1 LGRQDRIQA
10 GWVIQFRVNPGSMLN
25 GFGGNVTQG
34 QKVAT
39 RDAYGDALVKLGKKR
54 NDVVVL
60 DADLSGSTKTS
71 KFAKA
76 FPDRFFNI
84 GIAEQDM
91 VGTAAGFA
99 IAGKL
104 PFLSTFAVFATGRA
118 WEQVRQS
125 VCYPNLSVKIVASHA
140 GITVGEDGG
149 SHQSVEDIAVM
160 RVIPNMTVIV
170 PADGPET
177 MQAIEAAADLKG
189 PCYVRVGRNK
199 VPVISDADYAFRIGK
214 AHVFHEGKDAAI
226 IATGIM
232 VAEALKARELLSA
245 EGIDAGVINMST
257 IKPLDRD
264 AVVNAAKRCG
274 AVVTAEEHSIIGG
287 LGGAVAETLAENAPV
302 PLVRVGVK
310 DSFGTSGDLDGLL
323 KHYGI
328 SADHVAAAVRE
339 VVNKKGA
346 RL

>member
-1 LGRQDRIQA
+1 
-10 GWVIQFRVNPGSMLN
+10 M
-25 GFGGNVTQG
+25 TQG

-39 RDAYGDALVKLGKKR
+39 RDAYGDALVSLGKKR

-91 VGTAAGFA
+91 MGTAAGLA

-104 PFLSTFAVFATGRA
+104 PFVSTFAVFATGRA

-125 VCYPNLSVKIVASHA
+125 ICYPNLSVKIVASHG

-160 RVIPNMTVIV
+160 RVIPHMTVIV

-177 MQAIEAAADLKG
+177 LQAVEAAAEHNG

-199 VPVISDADYAFRIGK
+199 VPTLFGEDYKFKIGK
-214 AHVFHEGKDAAI
+214 AYAFHEGKDAAV

-232 VAEALKARELLSA
+232 VAEALKARDLLKA

-257 IKPLDRD
+257 IKPIDAD
-264 AVVNAAKRCG
+264 AVVAAATRCG

-287 LGGAVAETLAENAPV
+287 LGGAVAEVLAEAAPV
-302 PLVRVGVK
+302 PLVRIGIR
-310 DSFGTSGDLDGLL
+310 DAFGTSGDCEGLL

-328 SADHVAAAVRE
+328 SAENIVNAVKE
-339 VVNKKGA
+339 AIKKKKS
-346 RL
+346 LKP

>member
-1 LGRQDRIQA
+1 MTKI
-10 GWVIQFRVNPGSMLN
+10 
-25 GFGGNVTQG
+25 
-34 QKVAT
+34 AT
-39 RDAYGDALVKLGKKR
+39 RDAYGDALVGLGKKR

-91 VGTAAGFA
+91 VGTAAGLA

-104 PFLSTFAVFATGRA
+104 PFVSTFAVFATGRA

-125 VCYPNLSVKIVASHA
+125 ICYPNLSVKIVASHS

-160 RVIPNMTVIV
+160 RVIPHMTVIV

-177 MQAIEAAADLKG
+177 LQAIEAAAEHKG

-199 VPVISDADYAFRIGK
+199 VPTLYGQDYQFKIGK
-214 AHVFHEGKDAAI
+214 AHVFNEGRDAAI

-232 VAEALKARELLSA
+232 VAESLKARDMLKA

-257 IKPLDRD
+257 IKPID
-264 AVVNAAKRCG
+264 ADVVISAARRCG
-274 AVVTAEEHSIIGG
+274 AIVTAEEHSIIGG
-287 LGGAVAETLAENAPV
+287 LGGAVAEVLAESAPV
-302 PLVRVGVK
+302 PLMRVGIR
-310 DSFGTSGDLDGLL
+310 DAFGTSGDYEGLL

-328 SADHVAAAVRE
+328 SADNIAASVRE
-339 VVNKKGA
+339 VMKKKQGS
-346 RL
+346 RVK

>member
-1 LGRQDRIQA
+1 MTKI
-10 GWVIQFRVNPGSMLN
+10 
-25 GFGGNVTQG
+25 
-34 QKVAT
+34 AT
-39 RDAYGDALVKLGKKR
+39 RDAYGDALVGLGKKR

-91 VGTAAGFA
+91 VGTAAGLA

-104 PFLSTFAVFATGRA
+104 PFVSTFAVFATGRA

-125 VCYPNLSVKIVASHA
+125 ICYPNLSVKIVASHS

-160 RVIPNMTVIV
+160 RVIPHMTVIV

-177 MQAIEAAADLKG
+177 LQAIEAAAEHKG

-199 VPVISDADYAFRIGK
+199 VPTLYGQDYQFKIGK
-214 AHVFHEGKDAAI
+214 AHVFNEGRDAAI

-232 VAEALKARELLSA
+232 VAESLKARDMLES

-257 IKPLDRD
+257 IKPID
-264 AVVNAAKRCG
+264 ADVVISAARRCG
-274 AVVTAEEHSIIGG
+274 AIVTAEEHSIIGG
-287 LGGAVAETLAENAPV
+287 LGGAVAEVLAESSPV
-302 PLVRVGVK
+302 PLMRVGIR
-310 DSFGTSGDLDGLL
+310 DAFGTSGDYEGLL

-328 SADHVAAAVRE
+328 SADNIAASVRE
-339 VVNKKGA
+339 VMKKKQGS
-346 RL
+346 RVK

>member
-1 LGRQDRIQA
+1 
-10 GWVIQFRVNPGSMLN
+10 M
-25 GFGGNVTQG
+25 T

-39 RDAYGDALVKLGKKR
+39 RDAYGDALVSLGKKR

-91 VGTAAGFA
+91 MGTAAGLA
-99 IAGKL
+99 IGGKM
-104 PFLSTFAVFATGRA
+104 PFVSTFAVFATGRA

-125 VCYPNLSVKIVASHA
+125 ICYPNLNVKIVASHA

-160 RVIPNMTVIV
+160 RVIPHMTVIV
-170 PADGPET
+170 PADGAET
-177 MQAIEAAADLKG
+177 LKAIEAVADQKG
-189 PCYVRVGRNK
+189 PCYVRVGRSK
-199 VPVISDADYAFRIGK
+199 VPMLFGSDYTFRIGK
-214 AHVFHEGKDAAI
+214 AHVFNEGKDAAI

-232 VAEALKARELLSA
+232 VAEALKARDLLRA

-257 IKPLDRD
+257 IKPLDTD
-264 AVVNAAKRCG
+264 AVLSAAKRCG
-274 AVVTAEEHSIIGG
+274 ALVTAEEHSIIGG
-287 LGGAVAETLAENAPV
+287 LGGAVAEALAESMPV
-302 PLVRVGVK
+302 PMLRIGVR
-310 DSFGTSGDLDGLL
+310 DSFGTSGDQEGLL
-323 KHYGI
+323 RHYGLSEVNI
-328 SADHVAAAVRE
+328 ASAVKE
-339 VVNKKGA
+339 VIKKK
-346 RL
+346 R

>member
-1 LGRQDRIQA
+1 MTKI
-10 GWVIQFRVNPGSMLN
+10 
-25 GFGGNVTQG
+25 
-34 QKVAT
+34 AT
-39 RDAYGDALVKLGKKR
+39 RDAYGDALVSLGKKR

-76 FPDRFFNI
+76 FPDRFFNM

-91 VGTAAGFA
+91 MGTAAGLA
-99 IAGKL
+99 VGGKL
-104 PFLSTFAVFATGRA
+104 PFVSTFAVFATGRA

-125 VCYPNLSVKIVASHA
+125 ICYPNLSVKIVASHA
-140 GITVGEDGG
+140 GVTVGEDGG

-177 MQAIEAAADLKG
+177 LQAIEAAAEHKG

-199 VPVISDADYAFRIGK
+199 VPTLFGEDYKFKIGR
-214 AHVFHEGKDAAI
+214 AHVFNEGKDAAI

-232 VAEALKARELLSA
+232 VAEALKARDLLKA

-257 IKPLDRD
+257 IKPLDAG
-264 AVVNAAKRCG
+264 AVIAAAKRCG

-287 LGGAVAETLAENAPV
+287 LGGAVAEALAESSPV
-302 PLVRVGVK
+302 PLVRIGVK
-310 DSFGTSGDLDGLL
+310 DTFGTSGDGEGLL
-323 KHYGI
+323 KHYGL
-328 SADHVAAAVRE
+328 SAGDIAAAVKE
-339 VVNKKGA
+339 VIKKKKS
-346 RL
+346 